1 MKIARNVSSVSSS
14 PIVESRISVSSRNA
28 QSFSFVDFDRFPV
41 SSSL

>member
-14 PIVESRISVSSRNA
+14 PIIESRISVSSRA
-28 QSFSFVDFDRFPV
+28 QSFSFDFDRFPV

>member
-28 QSFSFVDFDRFPV
+28 QSFSFDFDRFPV